1 MNTTTRFL
9 GAFAALALALAFAG
23 LPASAQAQTDDWEFV
38 IAPYALFASLSGDA
52 TVGGA
57 QATPVDL
64 DFGDILESLRFATI
78 VHSEVWKGDW
88 GVMGDLIWLR
98 LGEDKTLGGPLAT
111 VLDVEIDQF
120 VIEGFLGRRFPGPN
134 RQLDLFGGVRVWD
147 IGIDLE
153 LVDTERALGLGGGWV
168 DPVVGGRIKQ
178 YLAEDWYVIARADF
192 GGFGIGSDISWNA
205 QGGIGWEAAPWF
217 SLLLQYKGLGV
228 DYENDETGS
237 DFFAYDV
244 THYAPV
250 LGFVFRF

>member
-1 MNTTTRFL
+1 
-9 GAFAALALALAFAG
+9 
-23 LPASAQAQTDDWEFV
+23 V

-64 DFGDILESLRFATI
+64 DFGDILESLRFATS

-120 VIEGFLGRRFPGPN
+120 VIEGFLGHRFLGPN
-134 RQLDLFGGVRVWD
+134 RQLDFFAGVRVWD

-178 YLAEDWYVIARADF
+178 DLAEDWYVTARGDL
-192 GGFGIGSDISWNA
+192 GGFGAGSDISWNL
-205 QGGIGWEAAPWF
+205 QGGIGWEAASWF
-217 SLLLQYKGLGV
+217 SLLLQYKVLYVDFENEETGV
-228 DYENDETGS
+228 DLFSYKTTNHGL
-237 DFFAYDV
+237 A
-244 THYAPV
+244 
-250 LGFVFRF
+250 LGFVFDF